1 MRGSWLHLTDTQRAR
16 ASECISFMR
25 RGIPERRAYRLT
37 GAEPAHVA
45 LLGCNRGP
53 AFIPTPEEIAAEC
66 KRLLAARPPMPE
78 RASDPPSDGAGVH
91 RVTVTH
97 YAAWTNCHS
106 RMTVSRPLGFGWAGV
121 LASRPR

>member
-1 MRGSWLHLTDTQRAR
+1 MHSNWHCLTDTQRAR

-37 GAEPAHVA
+37 GAKPAHVK
-45 LLGCNRGP
+45 LLGSNRGP

-66 KRLLAARPPMPE
+66 KRLLAARPPIPE
-78 RASDPPSDGAGVH
+78 RAHEPPSDGVGIH

-97 YAAWTNCHS
+97 YAA
-106 RMTVSRPLGFGWAGV
+106 
-121 LASRPR
+121 